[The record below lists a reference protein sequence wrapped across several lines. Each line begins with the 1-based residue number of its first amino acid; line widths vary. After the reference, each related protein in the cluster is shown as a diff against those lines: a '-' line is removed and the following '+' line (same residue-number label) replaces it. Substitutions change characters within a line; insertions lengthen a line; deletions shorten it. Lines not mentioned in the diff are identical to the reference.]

1 MFILLFLILL
11 VILNIC
17 ASVIFAIN
25 WDKEKENGS
34 PPLLIYITLGAAL
47 SILFI
52 LIIPYLSKLILTF
65 IKLSFKEI
73 FVYAYLIA
81 LVTICYIIVQD
92 WDNVKHENF
101 KNSWKLIVF
110 LVAPICIFLIVLS
123 MLYYAKKSGQLKSI
137 LDLKELSFDKKK

>member
-11 VILNIC
+11 VILNIS

-25 WDKEKENGS
+25 WDKEKENDS

-52 LIIPYLSKLILTF
+52 LLIPYLSKLILTF
-65 IKLSFKEI
+65 INLSFKEI
-73 FVYAYLIA
+73 FVYAYLVSLAI
-81 LVTICYIIVQD
+81 ICYIIVQD
-92 WDNVKHENF
+92 WDDVKHENF

-110 LVAPICIFLIVLS
+110 LVAPIFIFLIILS

-137 LDLKELSFDKKK
+137 LDLKELSFGKKK

>member
-11 VILNIC
+11 VILNIS

-65 IKLSFKEI
+65 INLSFKEI
-73 FVYAYLIA
+73 FVYAYLVSLAI
-81 LVTICYIIVQD
+81 ICYIIVQD

-110 LVAPICIFLIVLS
+110 LVAPIFIFLIILS

-137 LDLKELSFDKKK
+137 LDLKELSFGKKK